1 MILKTK
7 QSKITT
13 FFSNKIKVIVDG
25 KIKKIL
31 FLNIYCL
38 FSILKP
44 KKIQLT
50 INKKN
55 LRQGNFF
62 TKMFD

>member
-38 FSILKP
+38 FNILKP
-44 KKIQLT
+44 KKNT
-50 INKKN
+50 INY
-55 LRQGNFF
+55 Q
-62 TKMFD
+62 